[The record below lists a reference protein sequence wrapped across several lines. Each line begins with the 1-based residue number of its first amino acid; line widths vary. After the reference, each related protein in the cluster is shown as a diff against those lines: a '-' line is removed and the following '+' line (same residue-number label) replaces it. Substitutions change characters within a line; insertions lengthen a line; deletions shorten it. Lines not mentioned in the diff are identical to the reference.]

1 MMKFFTRK
9 PALQL
14 ILITVFS
21 IITLT
26 SNAQTV
32 ATNCSDNASAQITVG
47 NCTSNQDFGDGTVN
61 NPTVSTCGGT
71 ATEDGW
77 LWFTATTTKSYVAFN
92 NNSTR
97 DGAIYI
103 YSGNCNGTYVT
114 CANANGSSGS
124 ENVTF
129 TTVVG
134 TKYRIR
140 IARTS
145 GTSNNLNGS
154 VCVYDVPQLT
164 SYTPANA
171 CEASSVTIVI
181 TGTGFTG
188 ATAVKIGSTNATS
201 FTVNSS
207 TQITANFN
215 AALSGAI
222 SVTGPGGTGT
232 HGTNFATIAAPALFT
247 VIGGGAYCSGGSGVV
262 VGLNGSAT
270 GINYQLLLNG
280 VDEGSP
286 IAGTGSAISFG
297 TQSSAGT
304 YTISA
309 TNTTSGCTR
318 VMTGNAVIAVN
329 PVPSISSTVLPT
341 SICEGSSATIS
352 AISSGGTTG
361 TGSITGNNTTSLT
374 IPDTVPAGISSS
386 INITQ
391 SGSLTAATNL
401 SLTLTGFSHTY
412 VGDLIVTLT
421 SPCGTTIV
429 FDRPG
434 VPASSSGN
442 SNNLSGNYTF
452 STSGANGLSETGSV
466 SAGTYKPTNTTGATH
481 SFTGISF
488 PCNVIGTWTLTIV
501 DAGAADLGTLSG
513 GWSLTFANSK
523 AYTTTVTGN
532 ATVGDITYSG
542 TFNANASVPVTPPA
556 GTNIYNVITTDANG
570 CTATSQ
576 VSVDV
581 IQQPS
586 TAEAGTDQIL
596 CSNTATLNATT
607 PLVGTGEWSIATG
620 SGGSITNTAQNNS
633 AFTGVAGNSYSLVWT
648 VSNGS
653 CSPSTDT
660 VTIILVAAPDVANAG
675 ADQNICGTTISLS
688 GNVPLI
694 GAGQWTII
702 DGNGGSFTDA
712 NSATSAF
719 NGIAGN
725 IYTLVWTISNEPCA
739 STSDT
744 VLISFESPAV
754 VDAGINTSICSGNT
768 VTLNGSVSGSS
779 STGTWSTSGDGIF
792 DNNSA
797 FNAIYTPGATD
808 IGNGSVSLIL
818 SSTLNNSCNT
828 VTDTILITINQ
839 SPTVDAGTDQ
849 ENCSGSAVTINASI
863 TGFVTTAEWTT
874 SGDGTFDNANL
885 TNTIYY
891 PGSNDISNGSVTLY
905 INISSACGNA
915 TDSLVINIYPE
926 ANVNAGPLQN
936 ICEGS
941 TVTLSNASFNGGATS
956 IEWSTSGD
964 GTFDDATNVNA
975 TYTPGAND
983 IQTGSV
989 TLTIT
994 TNDPT
999 GPCDASFD
1007 YTEITISPAAGVN
1020 AGADQSSCEDDA
1032 VSLHAILSGSAS
1044 TLTWS
1049 TAGDGT
1055 FSDVND
1061 PDATYQFGLNDI
1073 SNGSVVL
1080 TATTDDPAGLCGAAS
1095 DEITLTVN
1103 RLPGG
1108 VTQWNGPLAVC
1119 KGVTGVAFSVDE
1131 IAGVTTYNWSGST
1144 GVHITSGNGSRFVT
1158 IDFDSVPFSGY
1169 YIYVETVNSCGTEN
1183 SKIWIR
1189 NDIST
1194 PQLTAP
1200 TLSVCNGANVT
1211 YYLKDIQGADS
1222 IQWIVPANAT
1232 LIYSDADS
1240 AIVNYG
1246 SGFTNGS
1253 LTINAYFYCGSKT
1266 RSYTISTVITRV
1278 PTAISGII
1286 NGVCSSTQTY
1296 SIAPVSGASNY
1307 LWTVPSGATINGAAN
1322 GTSVSVTFTSA
1333 FTQGNISVQ
1342 AANSCGVFG
1351 GARSVLVR
1359 GIAVPPSEITG
1370 PATVCAF
1377 QTNVTYTAI
1386 APSYGATSYSWTV
1399 PAGAS
1404 IVTGQGSTSI
1414 TVNFG
1419 AGAGNV
1425 NCRAVNSCGT
1435 SSAKSKLVTKNCRT
1449 EDLNSEMMIYPNPAK
1464 DILYISSPEF
1474 SKIENVSLID
1484 MLGKTV
1490 LQYHPDGNEN
1500 TVEFNVSNLHS
1511 GVYFVRIIN
1520 NGSEKITKVVIE

>member
-1 MMKFFTRK
+1 MMKFFTRQ

-14 ILITVFS
+14 ILITALS
-21 IITLT
+21 ILTLE

-61 NPTVSTCGGT
+61 NPSVSTCGGT

-77 LWFTATTTKSYVAFN
+77 LWFSATTTKSYVAFN

-103 YSGNCNGTYVT
+103 YSGNCTGTYVT

-145 GTSNNLNGS
+145 GTNNNLNGS

-171 CEASSVTIVI
+171 CEGSSVTIVI

-188 ATAVKIGSTNATS
+188 ATAVKIGTTNATS

-207 TQITANFN
+207 TQITATFN
-215 AALSGAI
+215 SALSGTL

-232 HGTNFATIAAPALFT
+232 HATNFATLASPALFNVT
-247 VIGGGAYCSGGSGVV
+247 GGGGYCSGGSGVT
-262 VGLNGSAT
+262 VGISGSAT
-270 GINYQLLLNG
+270 GINYQLRR
-280 VDEGSP
+280 DTIDTGSP
-286 IAGTGSAISFG
+286 VAGTGAAISFG
-297 TQSSAGT
+297 TQSAAGT
-304 YTISA
+304 YTVVA
-309 TNTTSGCTR
+309 TNTTTGCTKT
-318 VMTGNAVIAVN
+318 MTGSVAVIVN
-329 PVPSISSTVLPT
+329 PAPSVSASVLPL
-341 SICEGSSATIS
+341 SICAGSAATIS
-352 AISSGGTTG
+352 AVSSGGITG
-361 TGSITGNNTTSLT
+361 TGSITGNNNSALS
-374 IPDTVPAGISSS
+374 IPDTVPTGISSS

-412 VGDLIVTLT
+412 VGDLSVTLT

-434 VPASSSGN
+434 VPATSNGN

-452 STSGANGLSETGSV
+452 TTSGATGLSETGTV
-466 SAGTYKPTNTTGATH
+466 NAGTYKPTNTTGATH
-481 SFTGISF
+481 NFTGLSF

-501 DAGAADLGTLSG
+501 DAGAADLGSLSG

-523 AYTTTVTGN
+523 AYTTSVSGN
-532 ATVGDITYSG
+532 ATIGAVTYSG
-542 TFNANASVPVTPPA
+542 TFNANASISVTPPT
-556 GTNIYNVITTDANG
+556 GTNIYDITTTDANG
-570 CTATSQ
+570 CTGTSQ
-576 VSVDV
+576 ISVDV
-581 IQQPS
+581 IPQPS
-586 TAEAGTDQIL
+586 TAVAGADQII
-596 CSNTATLNATT
+596 CGTTTTLDASS
-607 PLVGTGEWSIATG
+607 PSIGSGVWTITNG
-620 SGGSITNTAQNNS
+620 SGGSINNTSQNNS
-633 AFTGVAGNSYSLVWT
+633 SFTGVAGNIYTLVWT

-653 CSPSTDT
+653 CTPTTDEVIISLIASPDIS
-660 VTIILVAAPDVANAG
+660 NAG
-675 ADQNICGTTISLS
+675 ADQSVCGSTASLE
-688 GNVPLI
+688 GNNPVT
-694 GAGQWTII
+694 GAGLWTII
-702 DGNGGSFTDA
+702 EGTGGTLS
-712 NSATSAF
+712 NSANATSTF
-719 NGIAGN
+719 SGVEGN
-725 IYTLVWTISNEPCA
+725 IYTLVWTISNEPCSSSA
-739 STSDT
+739 DTVQISFTSPANVNAGSDT
-744 VLISFESPAV
+744 A
-754 VDAGINTSICSGNT
+754 ICAGNT
-768 VTLNGSVSGSS
+768 ISLNGNVSGSS
-779 STGTWSTSGDGIF
+779 STGNWTTTGDGTFDNSTSL
-792 DNNSA
+792 
-797 FNAIYTPGATD
+797 NAIYNPGVND
-808 IGNGSVSLIL
+808 ISNGSVQLIL
-818 SSTLNNSCNT
+818 SSTFNGPCNA
-828 VTDTILITINQ
+828 VTDTVLITINGAP
-839 SPTVDAGTDQ
+839 SVNAGTDQ
-849 ENCSGSAVTINASI
+849 ENCSGSSVNIDATT
-863 TGFVTTAEWTT
+863 TGFVSSIEWTT

-885 TNTIYY
+885 LSTVYY
-891 PGSNDISNGSVTLY
+891 PGSNDISNGTITLY
-905 INISSACGNA
+905 INVTSPCGNA
-915 TDSLVINIYPE
+915 IDSLVVTIYPE

-983 IQTGSV
+983 IITGSV

-994 TNDPT
+994 TNDPA
-999 GPCDASFD
+999 GPCVASYD
-1007 YTEITISPAAGVN
+1007 YTEITISPAAGIN
-1020 AGADQSSCEDDA
+1020 AGVDQSSCEDVA
-1032 VSLHAILSGSAS
+1032 VPLLAVLTGSTTS
-1044 TLTWS
+1044 ITWT
-1049 TAGDGT
+1049 TAGDGI

-1061 PDATYQFGLNDI
+1061 PDATYQFGPNDI
-1073 SNGSVVL
+1073 SNGSVL
-1080 TATTDDPAGLCGAAS
+1080 ITATTDDPAGLCGAAS
-1095 DEITLTVN
+1095 DEVTLTVN

-1119 KGVTGVAFSVDE
+1119 KGITGVAYSVDE
-1131 IAGVTTYNWSGST
+1131 IPGVTTYNWSGSN
-1144 GVHITSGNGSRFVT
+1144 GVHIISGNGSRFVT
-1158 IDFDSVPFSGY
+1158 IDFDSVPYSGY

-1194 PQLTAP
+1194 PQLLSP
-1200 TLSVCNGANVT
+1200 VISVCAGSNVT
-1211 YYLKDIQGADS
+1211 YYLKEIQGADS
-1222 IQWIVPANAT
+1222 VQWNVPANAT
-1232 LIYSDADS
+1232 LIYGDADS
-1240 AIVNYG
+1240 AIINYG

-1266 RSYTISTVITRV
+1266 RSYSISTVITRV
-1278 PTAISGII
+1278 PASITGTV

-1377 QTNVTYTAI
+1377 QTNVSYSAI
-1386 APSYGATSYSWTV
+1386 APSYGATSYTWTV
-1399 PAGAS
+1399 PAGAT
-1404 IVTGQGSTSI
+1404 IVSGQGSTSI
-1414 TVNFG
+1414 VVNFG

-1425 NCRAVNSCGT
+1425 NCRAVNTCGT
-1435 SSAKSKLVTKNCRT
+1435 SSAKSKLITKNCRT
-1449 EDLNSEMMIYPNPAK
+1449 EEVINEFMIYPNPAN
-1464 DILYISSPEF
+1464 DLLYISSQEF
-1474 SKIENVSLID
+1474 NKIENVSLID

-1500 TVEFNVSNLHS
+1500 TVEFNVSDLHS
-1511 GVYFVRIIN
+1511 GIYFVRIT
-1520 NGSEKITKVVIE
+1520 NGEKEIVTKVVIE